1 MKCRNIWGFCIVLLF
16 LVVLIV
22 FGGWIIESCQLG
34 FFLYFPP
41 ALFKSLDSLEVDLEK
56 GELRKNRR
64 FREKMYHWIIEELKN
79 QLFNLFPWDFR
90 ITEIARNS
98 RHIGRTN
105 QSLTSFKTHQKET
118 VIFKYIQLKG
128 FLYGEGFTV
137 NAFHRKKNRYM
148 CNRIRTSEQRQFK
161 H

>member
-1 MKCRNIWGFCIVLLF
+1 MRILYCSIVLGGIDCF
-16 LVVLIV
+16 WGMNYWVVSIGL
-22 FGGWIIESCQLG
+22 
-34 FFLYFPP
+34 FLYFPP

-128 FLYGEGFTV
+128 FLYGESFTV
-137 NAFHRKKNRYM
+137 NPDEKPVYV
-148 CNRIRTSEQRQFK
+148 Q
-161 H
+161 